1 MVFSSAPVVFG
12 GDAGCFMMPRPYVL
26 RSASAA
32 QSVGQFATSSFKA
45 QTKLSAVDHVLTCV
59 LHTQA

>member
-1 MVFSSAPVVFG
+1 MVFPSAPVVFG
-12 GDAGCFMMPRPYVL
+12 GDASYFVMPRPHVL

-32 QSVGQFATSSFKA
+32 QSIGQFTVLSFRP